1 MKTEA
6 VAVHNVRVPAGP
18 LLTDIAG
25 RGSELAAYGAHA
37 AFLFDNTGRIDR
49 VIAGVASTEAR
60 IQDRLMSLVAYSWID
75 GANGIPP
82 SLASALW
89 WVRVAANAELLQG
102 RLQQLGVGRATHGE
116 EVNLKANFFTTLRVV
131 ACQGNEMHEAGVN
144 AANEL
149 ARRTNQPPTLR
160 PRNGN
165 GVRAVLNNQ
174 QKFMEAMG
182 IAPDYSLLHNGPTE
196 FNSNLMAVLAKYGE
210 AIDPAADKAIR
221 EEYARRTAKVAS
233 NPQCN
238 CVNCTLVRKM
248 ARAALGLPAQN

>member
-1 MKTEA
+1 MKAEA
-6 VAVHNVRVPAGP
+6 VAVHNVRVPAAQ
-18 LLTDIAG
+18 LLAMISD
-25 RGSELAAYGAHA
+25 RGSELALYSAHA

-49 VIAGVASTEAR
+49 VIAGVASTEAS

-75 GANGIPP
+75 GAGGIPP

-89 WVRVAANAELLQG
+89 WVRVAANAELLKASLEQAG
-102 RLQQLGVGRATHGE
+102 RDGRPTHGE

-149 ARRTNQPPTLR
+149 ARRTNRPPTLR

-165 GVRAVLNNQ
+165 GVRAALNNQ

-182 IAPDYSLLHNGPTE
+182 IAPDYSLLHNSPTE
-196 FNSNLMAVLAKYGE
+196 FNRNLMAVLAEYGE
-210 AIDPAADKAIR
+210 AIDPAADKAIQ
-221 EEYARRTAKVAS
+221 EEYARRATKTADKD
-233 NPQCN
+233 QCN
-238 CVNCTLVRKM
+238 CTGCVFRREP
-248 ARAALGLPAQN
+248 ARTLGLPDQN